1 MGGDISKGNLAV
13 HTRRLLSALL
23 LISFFLLVVAYGGT
37 SGFAL
42 LGMVVAVISLWEF
55 TRLVNHSPGASRVFA
70 VPGAVA
76 LVGVTYLGGL
86 EWFSVSAV
94 LFILLQLS
102 RVVFSGGDMEANFR
116 LATLCL
122 LGVLYVAGPLS
133 LAVVLRG
140 MPGGGRYLV
149 LACGIVWVGDTG
161 AFYIGSHLGR
171 HRLAPRVSPHKSVE
185 GSVGGLAASM
195 AAAWLLAAALDV
207 PATLLSSVVLGV
219 VVGGAGQIGDL
230 IESVIKRTFQVKDT
244 GHLIPGHGGMLDRV
258 DSLLFAI
265 PVFYLWV
272 RAGWI

>member
-1 MGGDISKGNLAV
+1 M

-37 SGFAL
+37 SSFAL
-42 LGMVVAVISLWEF
+42 LGMMVAIISLWEF
-55 TRLVNHSPGASRVFA
+55 TRLVSHSPGASRVFA

-86 EWFSVSAV
+86 EWFSISAV

-102 RVVFSGGDMEANFR
+102 RMVFGKGDMEANFR

-140 MPGGGRYLV
+140 MPGGGRYIV
-149 LACGIVWVGDTG
+149 LACGIVWVGDTA
-161 AFYIGSHLGR
+161 AFYIGSYLGR

-207 PATLLSSVVLGV
+207 PATLLSSVLLGV

-244 GHLIPGHGGMLDRV
+244 GHLIPGHGGMLDRI